1 VTQTFGARRFND
13 KVCFITGAGS
23 GIGKA
28 IAKRLAAEGAIVV
41 GGDVNAERVAAVA
54 EEITAEG
61 GQFHGIT
68 LDVTSR
74 DACFEAVEAAVAQF
88 GRLDVLGNVA
98 GVTTADHFTEVTEQN
113 YRWLMAVC
121 ADGPFFLSQAALP
134 HLLKTKGNIVNIA
147 SNSGLQGV
155 AYIVPYSM
163 TKGAIISLTRSLA
176 MEYLKTGVRINAIAP
191 GATMTNIADN
201 FNRPGDIDTDLAG
214 RTHLMGGINQ
224 PEDVAAFFAF
234 VASDEGAGVNGAILA
249 VDRALTTG

>member
-1 VTQTFGARRFND
+1 
-13 KVCFITGAGS
+13 
-23 GIGKA
+23 
-28 IAKRLAAEGAIVV
+28 LAAEGATVV
-41 GGDVNAERVAAVA
+41 GADVNAERVSAVA
-54 EEITAEG
+54 DEVTAAG
-61 GQFHGIT
+61 GRFHGVT

-74 DACFEAVEAAVAQF
+74 AACFDAIEACVAQF
-88 GRLDVLGNVA
+88 GQLDVLGNVA
-98 GVTTADHFTEVTEQN
+98 GVTTADHFTDVSEEN

-121 ADGPFFLSQAALP
+121 ADGPFFLSQAAIP
-134 HLLKTKGNIVNIA
+134 HLLKTKGNIVNVA

-176 MEYLKTGVRINAIAP
+176 MEYLKSGVRVNAIAP

-201 FNRPGDIDTDLAG
+201 FHRPEDIDTDLSG

-224 PEDVAAFFAF
+224 AEDVAAFFAF
-234 VASDEGAGVNGAILA
+234 VAADEAAGVNGAILP

>member
-1 VTQTFGARRFND
+1 VTQTLGARRFGG

-28 IAKRLAAEGAIVV
+28 IAKRLAAEGATVV
-41 GGDVNAERVAAVA
+41 GADVNSERVAEVA
-54 EEITAEG
+54 TEITGEG
-61 GQFHGIT
+61 GRFHGIT

-74 DACFEAVEAAVAQF
+74 AGCFSAIEACVAQF
-88 GRLDVLGNVA
+88 GQLDVLGNVA
-98 GVTTADHFTEVTEQN
+98 GVTTADHFTDVSEEN

-121 ADGPFFLSQAALP
+121 ADGPFFLAQAAIP

-155 AYIVPYSM
+155 PYIVPYSM
-163 TKGAIISLTRSLA
+163 TKGAIVSMTRSLA
-176 MEYLKTGVRINAIAP
+176 MEYLKSGIRINAIAP

-201 FNRPGDIDTDLAG
+201 FHRPEDVDLDLAG
-214 RTHLMGGINQ
+214 RTHLMGGINT

-234 VASDEGAGVNGAILA
+234 VASDEAAGVNGAILA